1 MFIFVCLGKSS
12 GWQIRDTEGL
22 VWGEHLELKMI
33 WNKSVNTFIGKLD
46 MQNGN
51 GERHPGDRV
60 TILWLRIKVMLVDEV
75 VQGDKVELELVEDCI
90 LGEVDI

>member
-22 VWGEHLELKMI
+22 MWGEHLELKMI

-51 GERHPGDRV
+51 GERHPGDSHHPM
-60 TILWLRIKVMLVDEV
+60 IKNQSYVSEV
-75 VQGDKVELELVEDCI
+75 VQGDRVELELVEDCV
-90 LGEVDI
+90 LGEIDI